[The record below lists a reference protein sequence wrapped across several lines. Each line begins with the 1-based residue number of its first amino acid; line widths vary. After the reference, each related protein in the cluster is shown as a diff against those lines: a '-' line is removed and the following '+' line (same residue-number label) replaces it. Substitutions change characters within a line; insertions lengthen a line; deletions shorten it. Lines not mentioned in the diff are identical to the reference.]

1 MALNHKSDFRKS
13 CLKKL
18 KFSNEISK
26 YYKNKI
32 ILSKLEKVIKELK
45 AKDILLY
52 IPIGDLEVDV
62 RPLIKK
68 YRKTNKN
75 IYVPFMEGDSFK
87 AVKYRLPLQKKRYGI
102 FEPNNSFS
110 WPKKID
116 LAIVPVVGVDAL
128 CKRIGFG
135 KGMYDRFFYRINY
148 KPFIVFTQ
156 IVLCKSDE
164 ILSDNYDIQA
174 NLIITS

>member
-26 YYKNKI
+26 YIKNKI
-32 ILSKLEKVIKELK
+32 ILKKLEKVINETK
-45 AKDILLY
+45 AKEILLY
-52 IPIGDLEVDV
+52 IPMKDLEVDV

-68 YRKTNKN
+68 FRKNKN

-87 AVKYRLPLQKKRYGI
+87 AVKYRLPLQKKKYGI
-102 FEPNNSFS
+102 YEPNNSFAR
-110 WPKKID
+110 PKKID
-116 LAIVPVVGVDAL
+116 LAIVPVVGIDAL

-135 KGMYDRFFYRINY
+135 KGMYDRYFDRLNY

-156 IVLCKSDE
+156 IELCKSDE
-164 ILSDNYDIQA
+164 ILSNNYDIQA
-174 NLIITS
+174 DLIITS